1 MSVAPEDFA
10 RFTDRFVATFRGS
23 KPKQGVVQVTPVP
36 SQALSRLFSTPSGTI
51 PVFRFKTSIP
61 WPVGLERTG

>member
-36 SQALSRLFSTPSGTI
+36 SQALARLIFMPSGTI
-51 PVFRFKTSIP
+51 PVFVFNTPIP
-61 WPVGLERTG
+61 WPVGSERTG